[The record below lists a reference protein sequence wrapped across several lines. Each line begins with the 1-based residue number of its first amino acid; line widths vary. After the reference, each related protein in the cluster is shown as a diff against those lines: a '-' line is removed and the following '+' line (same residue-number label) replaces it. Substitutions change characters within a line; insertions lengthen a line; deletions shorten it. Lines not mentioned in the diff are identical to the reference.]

1 MDLETNNRIPTFS
14 RIMLCS
20 NLKPG
25 LSRSQPALL
34 HHQSR
39 KKKQETSLMKAMLFL
54 DVTRDGCGTT
64 SYCHILQS
72 FRQLDN
78 LISHSSTQSSC
89 HFVNKKIRL
98 FLVFSSIHSLHS
110 QRKHLTISQVLP
122 LSSVA
127 LEQEQIDLS
136 REAST

>member
-1 MDLETNNRIPTFS
+1 MDLERNNRIPTFS

-25 LSRSQPALL
+25 LSRSACLIA
-34 HHQSR
+34 SSIK

-98 FLVFSSIHSLHS
+98 FLVFSSIHSLYS